1 MLERPQ
7 RFCTRSRSG
16 GHWVSV
22 TPLHTPSSMALT
34 VSASTSCLLSAAGGS
49 SASVASTSGIKKRGT
64 VPVGAATSSSCGS
77 VTETEMFCLVR
88 HRVSPVD
95 KVRFES
101 LWSVW
106 GQAVVRS
113 SGTKWG
119 RVRARGTTPQSRR
132 FLRTFRCGFGSSVV
146 RVGLVPPD
154 PDNANNRRDLNE
166 GVLFTLYRA
175 AAQREF
181 GRTGRHPETGH
192 Q

>member
-1 MLERPQ
+1 
-7 RFCTRSRSG
+7 
-16 GHWVSV
+16 
-22 TPLHTPSSMALT
+22 
-34 VSASTSCLLSAAGGS
+34 
-49 SASVASTSGIKKRGT
+49 
-64 VPVGAATSSSCGS
+64 
-77 VTETEMFCLVR
+77 MFCLVR

-95 KVRFES
+95 KVES
-101 LWSVW
+101 RVY
-106 GQAVVRS
+106 GQFGDKAVVRS

-166 GVLFTLYRA
+166 GALFTLYRA